1 MENDKPLRI
10 TYHCQCGSFCR
21 NNGRARH
28 FKSKKH
34 QEYLLEYENNDRE
47 IDHNEDYVE
56 RRKQEYIRYL
66 TKNYQKYINSK

>member
-1 MENDKPLRI
+1 MENDKPFRI

-21 NNGRARH
+21 NSGRARH

-34 QEYLLEYENNDRE
+34 QEYEKKDRE
-47 IDHNEDYVE
+47 TDEDTDYVE